1 MIWLLVM
8 VIPGD
13 IQRLAYYQDKQECR
27 DAARQTEIAGVIGRD
42 IVAFCVPLDDDADI
56 VD

>member
-27 DAARQTEIAGVIGRD
+27 DAARQTEIAGGHRPGHCRLLRP
-42 IVAFCVPLDDDADI
+42 ARR
-56 VD
+56 